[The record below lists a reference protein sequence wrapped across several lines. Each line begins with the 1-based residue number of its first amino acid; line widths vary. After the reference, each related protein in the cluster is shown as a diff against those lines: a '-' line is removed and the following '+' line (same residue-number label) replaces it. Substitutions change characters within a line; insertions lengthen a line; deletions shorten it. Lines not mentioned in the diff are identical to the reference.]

1 MPLKQYFSMK
11 SRGTIAIRT
20 QDPEPFPC
28 SQVYSN
34 MRVIAL
40 LEEKKIAHFTLYII
54 TWFDTSSEIFGVSSS
69 DLTPVSS

>member
-1 MPLKQYFSMK
+1 MK
-11 SRGTIAIRT
+11 SRVTIAIRT

-40 LEEKKIAHFTLYII
+40 LEEEKKIAHFTLYII